1 VKHPKVLNPTQREE
15 MRAAMERIGGAAQA
29 GKPVVLEAESDV
41 GTIGINP
48 RDAQMLESRAFSV
61 EAVSLWFRVP
71 PFMVG
76 HSEKST
82 SWGTGIEQQM
92 IGFLTFTLRPW
103 LRRIEQAITKDL
115 LLPAERPRYFPKFN
129 VEGLLRGDSAARAS
143 FYNTM
148 INAGVM
154 TRDQVREL
162 EDWAPMGGN
171 AAVLTVQSQ
180 VVPLDTIGQQQ
191 DAAQARAALRAF
203 LGIAEPESDPAQRDW
218 GLTMTKKKLPGVPEG
233 RMHAGVS
240 SQILPR
246 ALDRWNPGIQAAAAE
261 EAERSISVYD
271 VIGYDYWT
279 GDGVTAKR
287 VAAALRQM
295 GKGPVTVNV
304 NSPGGDMFEGLA
316 IYNLLREHDGEVTV
330 KVLGLAA
337 SAASIIAMAG
347 DTVQIARA
355 GFLMIPNAW
364 VLAAGNRHDLREYA
378 DTLEPFD
385 RAMADIYAART
396 GEDAEAMAKLMD
408 AETWIGG

>member
-1 VKHPKVLNPTQREE
+1 
-15 MRAAMERIGGAAQA
+15 
-29 GKPVVLEAESDV
+29 
-41 GTIGINP
+41 
-48 RDAQMLESRAFSV
+48 
-61 EAVSLWFRVP
+61 
-71 PFMVG
+71 
-76 HSEKST
+76 
-82 SWGTGIEQQM
+82 
-92 IGFLTFTLRPW
+92 
-103 LRRIEQAITKDL
+103 
-115 LLPAERPRYFPKFN
+115 
-129 VEGLLRGDSAARAS
+129 
-143 FYNTM
+143 
-148 INAGVM
+148 
-154 TRDQVREL
+154 
-162 EDWAPMGGN
+162 
-171 AAVLTVQSQ
+171 
-180 VVPLDTIGQQQ
+180 
-191 DAAQARAALRAF
+191 
-203 LGIAEPESDPAQRDW
+203 
-218 GLTMTKKKLPGVPEG
+218 MTKKKLPGVPEG

-355 GFLMIPNAW
+355 GFLMIHNAW

-408 AETWIGG
+408 AETWIGGSDAIEQGFADELLPSDQVEKKNGKASAAAVRRVESALRAAGLPKSEAMKLISELKSSAGDPAGSGEGDPTGRGESAALKEAAACAASLATIIKRKST